1 MRVRETNLLERA
13 GELRALAEHL
23 DSVMASAR
31 GHVTFIAGEA
41 GGGKTELVRRFAS
54 GLPSS
59 STVIWGACDALAT
72 PRPLGPFVDVASVIG
87 GELERLARTEARPHE
102 FAAELLHELRE
113 RVPVVIVLE
122 DLQWADAATLDV
134 LRIVARRIESVGALV
149 LATYRDDE
157 LDRMHPLRRTMG
169 ELATSAAVSRL
180 RVPRL
185 SPDAVTQLAQPH
197 GVDAI
202 ELYRQTGG
210 NPFFVAEVLAGG
222 TQAVPANVQDAV
234 LARVARLSAEGRD
247 LVEAAS
253 VVPSPAELWLLERMS
268 RDARGSID
276 ECVSSGVMTSDGERL
291 GFHHELARL
300 AVESSLP
307 QHRKTGLHAAALAA
321 LADSAEAD
329 RDPARL
335 AHHAESAGDMA
346 SVTRYAPKAAARAS
360 ALGAHREAAA
370 HYARAIRAAGEG
382 SPDVLASIFQRR
394 AHACYLSGQ
403 FPEALDAQQRA
414 LDCFRALQESL
425 RVGDALWHLSRLLR
439 YVGRIKESIETAQD
453 AIATLEQLPPGPE
466 LAMAYCNLSHL
477 YVNSEDAEEARLW
490 GRRALDLAEK
500 LDHVEARVYAQTNLQ
515 VVDYLAT
522 ASEDLVEGF
531 QRILRVAQDAG
542 LDEHSGRALLALTW
556 WAPRFKS
563 YELADRYYD
572 LGLDYSLERGLD
584 IWRHYFLA
592 YRARC
597 ELDRGRWDEATRL
610 AQMVIRD
617 PLSPVPRI
625 VALAVLG
632 LVRARRGDPESWP
645 ALDEAAELAAPTIEL
660 QRREPVAIA
669 RAEALWLEGRE
680 SEIAGTTL
688 GTLEIAQ
695 RRHAQPVVGEMA
707 CWRRRAGLREAA
719 PVDVPERYS
728 LELQG
733 RFVEAAAAWMAVGCR
748 YEAAMTLAASERE
761 DDLRSALKMFQE
773 LGARPAA
780 AIVSRRLRGKGARGV
795 PRGPRA
801 TTLSNPAKLTER
813 EAEILGLVAQGLS
826 NSEIAERLF
835 LSTKTVDHH
844 VSSILGKLG
853 VKTRGQ
859 AAAQVR

>member
-335 AHHAESAGDMA
+335 AHHAESAGDTA

-556 WAPRFKS
+556 WSPRFKS

-584 IWRHYFLA
+584 IWRHYFLPGFA
-592 YRARC
+592 KGFGLAFVIVSTGVLTLWATAGDGTKRLASP
-597 ELDRGRWDEATRL
+597 RWSYATRS
-610 AQMVIRD
+610 RR
-617 PLSPVPRI
+617 SHGSWRWRSSGWC
-625 VALAVLG
+625 ALAAVTRRAGRLSTRRRSSRPRPSSCSGASRWRSRGPKPSG
-632 LVRARRGDPESWP
+632 LRDANRKSPAPRLAPWRSRRGGMHSRSSARWP
-645 ALDEAAELAAPTIEL
+645 AGGA
-660 QRREPVAIA
+660 A
-669 RAEALWLEGRE
+669 RASGR
-680 SEIAGTTL
+680 
-688 GTLEIAQ
+688 
-695 RRHAQPVVGEMA
+695 RRPSTCRNATRSSCRA
-707 CWRRRAGLREAA
+707 DSWRRRRRGWRSDAG
-719 PVDVPERYS
+719 
-728 LELQG
+728 
-733 RFVEAAAAWMAVGCR
+733 
-748 YEAAMTLAASERE
+748 T
-761 DDLRSALKMFQE
+761 
-773 LGARPAA
+773 RP
-780 AIVSRRLRGKGARGV
+780 R
-795 PRGPRA
+795 
-801 TTLSNPAKLTER
+801 
-813 EAEILGLVAQGLS
+813 
-826 NSEIAERLF
+826 
-835 LSTKTVDHH
+835 
-844 VSSILGKLG
+844 
-853 VKTRGQ
+853 
-859 AAAQVR
+859 